1 MGATIAMAVALAT
14 LAACGGDSGGGAEDG
29 SPTIRGQ
36 AASSSTTA
44 VPATASGGEAA
55 TTAPVAG
62 SAAATTTAGGARR
75 ATSTT
80 STSRAEATGGAA
92 AAPAPSG
99 AAATRPGRYRY
110 ASTGTFSA
118 GLTGEQRRSGE
129 SVLIVDPPAG
139 ADQHSL
145 REGDNRSTEQV
156 LRFQADGIYIVVLEV
171 TEQGLAKEFRPSPP
185 VLAFPYGAAAGRTW
199 SWRMTSTDGK
209 TTVEGNLRIERTE
222 SVQVGSDA
230 VPAVVVRA
238 ALATTGDIASR
249 GTQTLWVAEGRR
261 LVVREQSRT
270 EGSFGA
276 ISFRSTAEEQ
286 LLSLGSL

>member
-29 SPTIRGQ
+29 SPTTRGQ

-62 SAAATTTAGGARR
+62 SAAATTTAGGARP

-129 SVLIVDPPAG
+129 SVLTVDPPAG